1 MGLPQTYSDLQNARK
16 QSFAGTARV
25 NSSMYEM
32 EALLGIQIPGSV
44 PVQEKFGFFC
54 HTSLVLSNDI
64 DETGI
69 KIERVADR

>member
-1 MGLPQTYSDLQNARK
+1 
-16 QSFAGTARV
+16 
-25 NSSMYEM
+25 MYEM
-32 EALLGIQIPGSV
+32 GALLGIQIPGSV

-64 DETGI
+64 DEAEI